1 MATRAWPGLRSLEIS
16 CGFSESMESSRRVR
30 ASGRKVMTM
39 SARVSEGTIER
50 LRASLP
56 AVEAHRTA
64 IIEGMAA
71 SLAAADPGRDGWRA
85 ARAATDLIDMLID
98 EARHLTSGRP
108 PNDAAAVLAEHKR
121 HGIERSHHSRFG
133 DALAAVMVDAG
144 GAALPRPVGG
154 AWGDTFWAAVR
165 RIEADGR
172 PAETEGLREAA

>member
-1 MATRAWPGLRSLEIS
+1 LT
-16 CGFSESMESSRRVR
+16 
-30 ASGRKVMTM
+30 
-39 SARVSEGTIER
+39 
-50 LRASLP
+50 

-71 SLAAADPGRDGWRA
+71 SLAAADPERDQWRA
-85 ARAATDLIDMLID
+85 ARAATDLVDMLID

-108 PNDAAAVLAEHKR
+108 PHDAAAVLAEHKR

-165 RIEADGR
+165 RIGAAGR
-172 PAETEGLREAA
+172 PGETEGLREAA

>member
-1 MATRAWPGLRSLEIS
+1 MVTRAWPNFPSLEIS
-16 CGFSESMESSRRVR
+16 RGFSESMESSGRVR

-39 SARVSEGTIER
+39 SARVSEVTIER

-71 SLAAADPGRDGWRA
+71 SLAAADPGSDEWRA
-85 ARAATDLIDMLID
+85 ARAATDLVDMLID
-98 EARHLTSGRP
+98 EARHLTSGRR
-108 PNDAAAVLAEHKR
+108 PNDAAAVLAQHKR
-121 HGIERSHHSRFG
+121 HGIERFHHSRFG

-144 GAALPRPVGG
+144 GAALRRPVGG

-165 RIEADGR
+165 RIEDGGR
-172 PAETEGLREAA
+172 PGEAESRREAA